1 MINNVDEV
9 HSLGHQETYTPVII
23 LMIWDMDMDKCI
35 GQKDQFTKDSGLKG
49 CSMEKVKFGKEK
61 NF

>member
-1 MINNVDEV
+1 
-9 HSLGHQETYTPVII
+9 
-23 LMIWDMDMDKCI
+23 MDMDKCI